1 MASRLR
7 LWRIGGWRW
16 YQCKYLTQPGAL
28 GVNSTKITVR
38 GRYTENEGDL
48 LPGRCILQTIFISYR
63 RDDSEGEAG
72 RLSDDLAQTFQEES
86 VFMDVNAIQPGRDFR
101 KAIDEC
107 IHKCSVLLAVLGR
120 DWLES
125 KDASG
130 QRRLDDESDFVRL
143 EIASALQRDIPVVP
157 VLVRGARMPRADQ
170 LPADLR
176 ELAYRNAVELTHAR
190 WKSDVRV
197 LIQALR
203 PYLEASGEE
212 LPPQVAFSGDTPLPT
227 SVQPVVEARLP
238 ATSTGIETAILERV
252 GRELAGYIGPIAE
265 IVVRRAAKRCAS
277 VADLCATV
285 AQEIESGADRA
296 KFLASCRR

>member
-1 MASRLR
+1 
-7 LWRIGGWRW
+7 
-16 YQCKYLTQPGAL
+16 
-28 GVNSTKITVR
+28 
-38 GRYTENEGDL
+38 
-48 LPGRCILQTIFISYR
+48 
-63 RDDSEGEAG
+63 
-72 RLSDDLAQTFQEES
+72 
-86 VFMDVNAIQPGRDFR
+86 MDVNAIQPGRDFR
-101 KAIDEC
+101 KAIDES
-107 IHKCSVLLAVLGR
+107 ILKCSVLLAVVGR

-125 KDASG
+125 KSASG

-157 VLVRGARMPRADQ
+157 VLVRGARMPSADQ

-203 PYLEASGEE
+203 PYMGRSGEE
-212 LPPQVAFSGDTPLPT
+212 LPLQTVPSGSVPLAEGT
-227 SVQPVVEARLP
+227 VQKPVVEAEP
-238 ATSTGIETAILERV
+238 AASATGIERAILERV

-265 IVVRRAAKRCAS
+265 IVVKRAARRCAS
-277 VADLCATV
+277 VTDLCVLV
-285 AQEIESGADRA
+285 AQEIDSTADRA

>member
-1 MASRLR
+1 
-7 LWRIGGWRW
+7 
-16 YQCKYLTQPGAL
+16 
-28 GVNSTKITVR
+28 
-38 GRYTENEGDL
+38 
-48 LPGRCILQTIFISYR
+48 
-63 RDDSEGEAG
+63 
-72 RLSDDLAQTFQEES
+72 
-86 VFMDVNAIQPGRDFR
+86 MDVNAIQPGRDFR
-101 KAIDEC
+101 KAIDES
-107 IHKCSVLLAVLGR
+107 ILKCSVLLAVVGR

-125 KDASG
+125 KNASG

-157 VLVRGARMPRADQ
+157 VLVRGARMPSADQ

-203 PYLEASGEE
+203 PYMGGSGEE
-212 LPPQVAFSGDTPLPT
+212 LPLQTVPSSSVPLAEGL
-227 SVQPVVEARLP
+227 VQKPVVEAEP
-238 ATSTGIETAILERV
+238 AASATGIERAILERV

-265 IVVRRAAKRCAS
+265 IVVKRAARRCAS
-277 VADLCATV
+277 VTDLCVLV
-285 AQEIESGADRA
+285 AQEIDSNADRA

>member
-1 MASRLR
+1 MQVSYPARCTGSKLNQDSSMT
-7 LWRIGGWRW
+7 G
-16 YQCKYLTQPGAL
+16 T
-28 GVNSTKITVR
+28 
-38 GRYTENEGDL
+38 YT
-48 LPGRCILQTIFISYR
+48 RSSVLQTIFISYR

-72 RLSDDLAQTFQEES
+72 RLSDDLAQTFREES

-101 KAIDEC
+101 KAIDES
-107 IHKCSVLLAVLGR
+107 IHKCSVLLAVVGR

-125 KDASG
+125 KNASG
-130 QRRLDDESDFVRL
+130 QRRLDDETDFVRL
-143 EIASALQRDIPVVP
+143 EIASALKLDIPVVP
-157 VLVRGARMPRADQ
+157 VLVRGARMPSADQ

-203 PYLEASGEE
+203 PYMGASGEE
-212 LPPQVAFSGDTPLPT
+212 VPLQTPSSGSTPLPAGLM
-227 SVQPVVEARLP
+227 QKPVVEAEP
-238 ATSTGIETAILERV
+238 AASATGIERAILERV

-265 IVVRRAAKRCAS
+265 IVVKRAARRCAS
-277 VADLCATV
+277 VTDLCVLV
-285 AQEIESGADRA
+285 AQEIDSTADRA

>member
-1 MASRLR
+1 M
-7 LWRIGGWRW
+7 
-16 YQCKYLTQPGAL
+16 K
-28 GVNSTKITVR
+28 
-38 GRYTENEGDL
+38 GDL
-48 LPGRCILQTIFISYR
+48 LPRSSALQTIFISYR
-63 RDDSEGEAG
+63 RGDSEGEAG
-72 RLSDDLAQTFQEES
+72 RLSDDLAQTFQEGS

-101 KAIDEC
+101 KAIDES
-107 IHKCSVLLAVLGR
+107 IHKCSVLLAVVGR

-125 KDASG
+125 KNASG

-157 VLVRGARMPRADQ
+157 VLVRGARMPRAEQ

-203 PYLEASGEE
+203 PYMGGSGEE
-212 LPPQVAFSGDTPLPT
+212 LPLQTPSSGSTPLPT
-227 SVQPVVEARLP
+227 GLMQKPVVEAEP
-238 ATSTGIETAILERV
+238 TASATGIERAILERV
-252 GRELAGYIGPIAE
+252 GRDLAGYIGPIAE
-265 IVVRRAAKRCAS
+265 IVVRRAAKRCTS
-277 VADLCATV
+277 VADLCALV
-285 AQEIESGADRA
+285 AQEIDSSADRA

>member
-1 MASRLR
+1 
-7 LWRIGGWRW
+7 
-16 YQCKYLTQPGAL
+16 
-28 GVNSTKITVR
+28 
-38 GRYTENEGDL
+38 
-48 LPGRCILQTIFISYR
+48 
-63 RDDSEGEAG
+63 
-72 RLSDDLAQTFQEES
+72 

-101 KAIDEC
+101 KAIDES
-107 IHKCSVLLAVLGR
+107 ILKCSVLLAVVGR
-120 DWLES
+120 DWLDS
-125 KDASG
+125 KNASG

-157 VLVRGARMPRADQ
+157 VLVRGARMPSADQ

-203 PYLEASGEE
+203 PYMGGSGQE
-212 LPPQVAFSGDTPLPT
+212 LPVQTVPSTSVPLPEGL
-227 SVQPVVEARLP
+227 VQKPVVEAEP
-238 ATSTGIETAILERV
+238 AASATGIERAILERV

-265 IVVRRAAKRCAS
+265 IVVKRAARRCAS
-277 VADLCATV
+277 VTDLCVLV
-285 AQEIESGADRA
+285 AQEIDSTADRA

>member
-1 MASRLR
+1 M
-7 LWRIGGWRW
+7 
-16 YQCKYLTQPGAL
+16 K
-28 GVNSTKITVR
+28 
-38 GRYTENEGDL
+38 GDF
-48 LPGRCILQTIFISYR
+48 LPRSSVLQTIFISYR

-72 RLSDDLAQTFQEES
+72 RLSDDLAQTFQEGS

-101 KAIDEC
+101 KAIDES
-107 IHKCSVLLAVLGR
+107 IHKCSVLLAVVGR

-125 KDASG
+125 KNASG
-130 QRRLDDESDFVRL
+130 QRRLDEETDFVRL

-157 VLVRGARMPRADQ
+157 VLVRGARMPSADQ

-203 PYLEASGEE
+203 PYMGGSGEE
-212 LPPQVAFSGDTPLPT
+212 VPLQTPSSGSTPLPIGLMQKSDAEPT
-227 SVQPVVEARLP
+227 PSAG
-238 ATSTGIETAILERV
+238 GIERAILERV

-265 IVVRRAAKRCAS
+265 IVVRRAAKRCTS
-277 VADLCATV
+277 VADLCALV
-285 AQEIESGADRA
+285 AQEIDSSADRA

>member
-1 MASRLR
+1 VFLFGVYEQVSYAAQPTGRKLNQDSR
-7 LWRIGGWRW
+7 
-16 YQCKYLTQPGAL
+16 
-28 GVNSTKITVR
+28 NSVCA
-38 GRYTENEGDL
+38 ENEGDL
-48 LPGRCILQTIFISYR
+48 LLRRSVLQAIFISYR

-107 IHKCSVLLAVLGR
+107 IHKFSVLLAVLGR

-125 KDASG
+125 RDASG
-130 QRRLDDESDFVRL
+130 QRRLDDETDFVRL

-157 VLVRGARMPRADQ
+157 VLVRGARMPRAEQ

-190 WKSDVRV
+190 WKSDVSV

-203 PYLEASGEE
+203 PYLEAAGDEA
-212 LPPQVAFSGDTPLPT
+212 PPQVAFSGDRPPAAGLMQNP
-227 SVQPVVEARLP
+227 VGEDQPP
-238 ATSTGIETAILERV
+238 AAATGIERAILERV

-265 IVVRRAAKRCAS
+265 IVVKRAAKRCAS
-277 VADLCATV
+277 VTDLCATV

-296 KFLASCRR
+296 EFLASFRR